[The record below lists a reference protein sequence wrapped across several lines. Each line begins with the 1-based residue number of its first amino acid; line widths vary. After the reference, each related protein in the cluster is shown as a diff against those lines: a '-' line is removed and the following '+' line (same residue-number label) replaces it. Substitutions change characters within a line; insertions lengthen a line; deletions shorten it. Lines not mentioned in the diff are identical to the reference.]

1 MKNISLYLCALFL
14 VGFFAAEAEALTYSD
29 SPSWYTGLIGKS
41 QNQILEPKPLGD
53 ISRLPKLAKV
63 HFIVDSNDKLG
74 FDNIEQSFDHDN
86 INRCKALGFN
96 KTGACGSNQ
105 RVSRYCPYDNSYYDQ
120 CCDMNFAYSK
130 GECSYPNT
138 ISGNSC
144 GGKFKCYCDRS
155 LYPYTSCE
163 APKVNSSDKCAD
175 VTYTNGSAVTNV
187 YYAACVCPS
196 GYRTCGTNQIGLDAN
211 GNDGGAC
218 SEDGVAKYAG
228 CRCKDGY
235 ALTCSEYGPKNPGD
249 FCLIGT
255 KYYKE
260 CKTINDVCTEELKN
274 KYPSYNVVQGECGK
288 YEKQVDT
295 CSKDG
300 SFKVCQPTCK
310 SQIAGDSRYGI
321 DSNGFIYSVSSP
333 STAYVV
339 EDSQIV
345 PLINSN
351 TGSTYTNIYG
361 PDSLKSAASLCGSA
375 GRPTIKVNTTQ
386 NQYVLSRSFTGVN
399 LELLNDTYY
408 INSNAYWNDV
418 SYSGK
423 TYLTLR
429 ADGSNARINIYSDL
443 TSGRTV
449 SIYATNQAYISLNAD
464 TNLSTLSLSGGAQA
478 YVGGGG
484 NNTISSL
491 TVDGGGSKASL
502 SYSKNLNISSA
513 SVTNGAVIQADDSG
527 SSGRTYKIGTL
538 RVTNSGIFKTN
549 YIKPFQITDL
559 YMQERG
565 RVKVGT
571 MGQVRVSGT
580 IYMNTCGRMC
590 TYSGYSK
597 SEKGIFYYKNS
608 DNSGCWP
615 NPNSCTIFYTG
626 NSHWPMTES
635 GFNYSKCYNKKYLGD
650 RWLTRGSGARG
661 KEMCGA
667 SYSDDT
673 ITNEHC

>member
-1 MKNISLYLCALFL
+1 MCALFL
-14 VGFFAAEAEALTYSD
+14 AGFFAAEAEALTYSD

-63 HFIVDSNDKLG
+63 HFIVDSSDKLG

-300 SFKVCQPTCK
+300 SFKSANRPANRRLRGT
-310 SQIAGDSRYGI
+310 AATALTATAL
-321 DSNGFIYSVSSP
+321 FIPY
-333 STAYVV
+333 
-339 EDSQIV
+339 
-345 PLINSN
+345 
-351 TGSTYTNIYG
+351 
-361 PDSLKSAASLCGSA
+361 
-375 GRPTIKVNTTQ
+375 RPRVRPM
-386 NQYVLSRSFTGVN
+386 L
-399 LELLNDTYY
+399 
-408 INSNAYWNDV
+408 W
-418 SYSGK
+418 K
-423 TYLTLR
+423 T
-429 ADGSNARINIYSDL
+429 
-443 TSGRTV
+443 
-449 SIYATNQAYISLNAD
+449 
-464 TNLSTLSLSGGAQA
+464 
-478 YVGGGG
+478 
-484 NNTISSL
+484 
-491 TVDGGGSKASL
+491 
-502 SYSKNLNISSA
+502 
-513 SVTNGAVIQADDSG
+513 
-527 SSGRTYKIGTL
+527 
-538 RVTNSGIFKTN
+538 
-549 YIKPFQITDL
+549 
-559 YMQERG
+559 
-565 RVKVGT
+565 
-571 MGQVRVSGT
+571 VRLF
-580 IYMNTCGRMC
+580 R
-590 TYSGYSK
+590 
-597 SEKGIFYYKNS
+597 
-608 DNSGCWP
+608 
-615 NPNSCTIFYTG
+615 
-626 NSHWPMTES
+626 
-635 GFNYSKCYNKKYLGD
+635 
-650 RWLTRGSGARG
+650 
-661 KEMCGA
+661 
-667 SYSDDT
+667 
-673 ITNEHC
+673 